1 MEEEIQKAQ
10 NVQDSTAISS
20 ITSSIESKI
29 FTIRG
34 KQVMIDRDLAV
45 LYEVSTGNL
54 NKAVL
59 RNQKRFPADFMFTL
73 TDEEWKSLDNLL
85 FQNGIPKHGGS
96 RYAPHAF
103 TEHGIVVLANILKS
117 DIAIDMSIKI
127 TRAFVAMRHYM
138 INNAGILQRIDNIER
153 KQIETDA
160 QVDAILD
167 RMQALEPKKQSEQL
181 FQNGCVFD
189 AWSYV
194 SKLIRE
200 AKQEIILIDN
210 YVDETVHAIMAKRS
224 DNVKATIH
232 TRYYEKVKTDIDKF
246 NKQYP
251 DKAVTYVQLP
261 QHNHDRFL
269 IIDEDVYHLGASL
282 KDLGNTWG
290 AMIKMNETKKADII
304 SNIIRATS

>member
-10 NVQDSTAISS
+10 DVQESTAISS
-20 ITSSIESKI
+20 IRNSIEAKI

-45 LYEVSTGNL
+45 LYGVETKRL
-54 NKAVL
+54 NEQVK
-59 RNQKRFPADFMFTL
+59 RNEERFPPRFRFQLTKEETHELVANCDRLSTL
-73 TDEEWKSLDNLL
+73 
-85 FQNGIPKHGGS
+85 KHTTS
-96 RYAPHAF
+96 YPYAF
-103 TEHGIVVLANILKS
+103 TEQGVSMLATVLNSK
-117 DIAIDMSIKI
+117 IAINVSIKI
-127 TRAFVAMRHYM
+127 MDAFVAMRHYM

-167 RMQALEPKKQSEQL
+167 KMQALEPKKQSEQL

-194 SKLIRE
+194 SKLLRE
-200 AKQEIILIDN
+200 AKQEIVLIDN
-210 YVDETVHAIMAKRS
+210 YVDETVLAIMAKRA

-251 DKAVTYVQLP
+251 DKTVTYVQLH

-269 IIDEDVYHLGASL
+269 IIDDDVYHLGASL

-290 AMIKMNETKKADII
+290 AMIKMNETKKAEIM
-304 SNIIRATS
+304 SNISATS

>member
-210 YVDETVHAIMAKRS
+210 YVDETVLAIMAKRS